1 MAGARDAALRALIAF
16 RRDGAWP
23 ESALKDALRGMDRRE
38 AALATRLCNGVLQN
52 RMLLDHW
59 LSGFVRGKLQPVVRD
74 ILRLA
79 AYQLCFLDRIPPS
92 AAVNE
97 AVEQTRRLANQQA
110 ARLVNGV
117 LRNLLRAMPLAL
129 PDDLSLRYSHPEPI
143 VRLFGRRRSAFCR
156 PTTKH
161 RRPCCRSIR
170 CAAMPRRCWRSC
182 PVRSRIRGCRAA

>member
-1 MAGARDAALRALIAF
+1 
-16 RRDGAWP
+16 
-23 ESALKDALRGMDRRE
+23 MDRPRGG
-38 AALATRLCNGVLQN
+38 AGYRLCNGVLQN

-59 LSGFVRGKLQPVVRD
+59 LSGFVRGKLQPSCAISCGWPPISSVSWTG
-74 ILRLA
+74 
-79 AYQLCFLDRIPPS
+79 IPPS

-117 LRNLLRAMPLAL
+117 LRNLLRAMPLPL

-143 VRLFGRRRSAFCR
+143 VRLFLAQFGRRRRSAFCK
-156 PTTKH
+156 PTTKR

-170 CAAMPRRCWRSC
+170 CAAMPLRCRRSC
-182 PVRSRIRGCRAA
+182 PVRSRIRGCRLPDGLRPCGADGCLP